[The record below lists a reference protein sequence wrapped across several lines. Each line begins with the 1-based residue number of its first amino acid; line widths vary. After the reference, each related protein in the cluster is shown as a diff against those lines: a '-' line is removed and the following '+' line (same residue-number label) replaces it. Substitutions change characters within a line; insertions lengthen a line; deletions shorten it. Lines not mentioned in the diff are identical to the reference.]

1 MPTKFDFI
9 SPGVLL
15 REIDQS
21 VLPPAQDEEG
31 PVIIGRTKKGPAMK
45 PVKVRSMDDFIAVFG
60 RPVPGGTTNLGD
72 VWRDGNTVGPTYAA
86 YAAQSWLASGVS
98 PVTMVR
104 LLGDQ
109 QPGTTTAGWQT
120 TAAAPALAVA
130 SNGGAYGL
138 FVVNSG
144 STTANITGSLAA
156 IWYLDSGAILLSGT
170 LADGTANTT
179 ASAATFIK
187 SAGAANQFTVS
198 IQNASSAEV
207 QKTTF
212 NFNRNSENYIRNVFN
227 TNPQLTNSDI
237 HAAANLK
244 TYWLGET
251 FERHLTTNV
260 TNTTAGEQYGVI
272 LALESGSA
280 NWAENKTNFQS
291 AKSGWVFDQNTED
304 TASYQPQDQQ
314 KLFRCIALSEGE
326 EPQRDLAIAIQDLK
340 LPTNPS
346 VDNYGTFTLRVLD
359 FFTGQLLEEFTG
371 LNLNP
376 SSPNYIGL
384 RIGDMTQ
391 EWSET
396 DRRYRMVGD
405 YENQSDYIRVELAED
420 VADNGPNNK
429 QALPFGYYGPVRPK
443 SFTVMSGAA
452 AAQTFGAVSKEAAA
466 AFAGVFA
473 KGKNDVPYGTTDA
486 FFISGTVSKYSAS
499 FEFPELPLRVNG
511 SDGFSTN
518 NYKVYFGI
526 RPTIDTSST
535 LKDPDYIDYLR
546 RWNAPNYSET
556 ASGDKEYSFIFSLD
570 DIVVNVSTNA
580 VPYTSGSQ
588 AAGTAR
594 TATSGLELSSNNGLL
609 DLGVKQFVMPLV
621 GGFDGLDITEAE
633 PFRNTGLAGAA
644 ESTNSSLYSLNKAI
658 DSVADPE
665 VAAANLM
672 LVPGIY
678 DSAVTNRLINT
689 CERRKDALAIIDLQS
704 DYVPTTEG
712 TDSASTRRGSV
723 GDAVRNLK
731 NRNLNTSYACAF
743 YPAVQISDNL
753 SAGERVWVPASIAG
767 LGAMAQSESRSEL
780 WFAPAGFNRGGLG
793 NLGGLSGPRV
803 TQARQRLDSSERDD
817 LYEVNI
823 NPIATFPNE
832 GVVIFG
838 QKTLQVT
845 PSALDRINVRRLL
858 LFLKSKVN
866 HISRNLLFDQNVS
879 STWARFT
886 SQVEPILSDVQA
898 RFGITEYKLIL
909 DETTTTPDLIDRNIM
924 YAKIFLK
931 PARAIEFIVVDFVIT
946 RTGADFA

>member
-21 VLPPAQDEEG
+21 VLPPALEEDG
-31 PVIIGRTKKGPAMK
+31 PIIIGRTRKGPGMK
-45 PVKVRSMDDFIAVFG
+45 PVKVKSMDDFIAVFG

-109 QPGTTTAGWQT
+109 QPGTSTAGWQP
-120 TAAAPALAVA
+120 TANAVNSA
-130 SNGGAYGL
+130 VGSNGGAYGL
-138 FVVNSG
+138 FIVDKGGAVYNP
-144 STTANITGSLAA
+144 TGSLAA

-170 LADGTANTT
+170 VADGTSHVT

-187 SAGAANQFTVS
+187 SADSANQFTVS
-198 IQNASSAEV
+198 IQNSSGVEV

-212 NFNRNSENYIRNVFN
+212 NFTRNNENYIRNVFN
-227 TNPQLTNSDI
+227 TNPQLTNGDI
-237 HAAANLK
+237 HAAANVK

-251 FERHLTTNV
+251 FERHLGANV
-260 TNTTAGEQYGVI
+260 TGSTAGEQYGII
-272 LALESGSA
+272 LGLQSGTD
-280 NWAENKTNFQS
+280 NWSQNKTNFQ
-291 AKSGWVFDQNTED
+291 AAASGWVFDQNTEA
-304 TASYQPQDQQ
+304 TASYQPQNQQ

-346 VDNYGTFTLRVLD
+346 VNNYSTFTLRVLD
-359 FFTGQLLEEFTG
+359 FITGQLLEEYTG

-376 SSPNYIGL
+376 SSPNYVGV

-391 EWSET
+391 EWSEA

-405 YENQSDYIRVELAED
+405 YDNQSDYIRVELGED
-420 VADNGPNNK
+420 VAENGPNNK
-429 QALPFGYYGPVRPK
+429 QALPFGFYGPVRPK
-443 SFTVMSGAA
+443 GFTLMSGSTAA
-452 AAQTFGAVSKEAAA
+452 KTLGAHT
-466 AFAGVFA
+466 AFANAMA
-473 KGKNDVPYGTTDA
+473 KAGTDIPYGSVNGN
-486 FFISGTVSKYSAS
+486 FITGTVALYTAS
-499 FEFPELPLRVNG
+499 FEFPKLPLRAGG
-511 SDGFSTN
+511 SDGYSTSP
-518 NYKVYFGI
+518 YKVYYGI
-526 RPTIDTSST
+526 RPTIDTNST

-556 ASGDKEYSFIFSLD
+556 ASGNNEYSFIFSLD
-570 DIVVNVSTNA
+570 DIVINVSTNT
-580 VPYTSGSQ
+580 VTYTSGSQ

-594 TATSGLELSSNNGLL
+594 SATSGLENSSNNGLL

-633 PFRNTGLAGAA
+633 PFRNTALNGAA
-644 ESTNSSLYSLNKAI
+644 ESTSSPLYSINKAI
-658 DSVADPE
+658 DSVADAE
-665 VAAANLM
+665 VAPANLM
-672 LVPGIY
+672 LVPGVY

-712 TDSASTRRGSV
+712 TDSASTRRGNV
-723 GDAVRNLK
+723 DDAVRNLK

-767 LGAMAQSESRSEL
+767 LGAMAQSEARSEL

-803 TQARQRLDSSERDD
+803 TQARQRLDSGERDN

-858 LFLKSKVN
+858 LYLKSKVN

-931 PARAIEFIVVDFVIT
+931 PARAIEYIVVDFIIT